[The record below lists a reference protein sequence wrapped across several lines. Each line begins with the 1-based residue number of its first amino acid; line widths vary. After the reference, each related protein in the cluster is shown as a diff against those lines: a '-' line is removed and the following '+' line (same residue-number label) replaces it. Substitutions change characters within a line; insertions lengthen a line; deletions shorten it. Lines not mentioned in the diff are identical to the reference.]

1 MVAGSIIAAWLLG
14 LALLIRREYFRPQ
27 LERLAVAGVRL
38 EPGVVYY
45 GVLLGNRQIGFASST
60 IDTAQSSITVAD
72 YLVAD
77 HPVGGEARRATA
89 RTNVTR

>member
-38 EPGVVYY
+38 APGVV
-45 GVLLGNRQIGFASST
+45 
-60 IDTAQSSITVAD
+60 
-72 YLVAD
+72 
-77 HPVGGEARRATA
+77 
-89 RTNVTR
+89 